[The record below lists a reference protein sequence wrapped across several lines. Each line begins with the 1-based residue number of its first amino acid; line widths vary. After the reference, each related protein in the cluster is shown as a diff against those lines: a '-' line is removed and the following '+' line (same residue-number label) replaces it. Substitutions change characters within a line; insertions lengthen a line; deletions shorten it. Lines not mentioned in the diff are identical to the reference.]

1 MDSAFSH
8 YLVPKI
14 EKLSESDFSSLLEVM
29 HCVKEELPLI
39 NLSDPGL
46 IGIDVSPGDVVKIHR
61 DVGGIK
67 DVYYRVVTE
76 D

>member
-14 EKLSESDFSSLLEVM
+14 EKMSESDVSALLSGM

-39 NLSDPGL
+39 ELSDPGL
-46 IGIDVSPGDVVKIHR
+46 VGTEVAPGDVIKIHR
-61 DVGGIK
+61 DIGGIK